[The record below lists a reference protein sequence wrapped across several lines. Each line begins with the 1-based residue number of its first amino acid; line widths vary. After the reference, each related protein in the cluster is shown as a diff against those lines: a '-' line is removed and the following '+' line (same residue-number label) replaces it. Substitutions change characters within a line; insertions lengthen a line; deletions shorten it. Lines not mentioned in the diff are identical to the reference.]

1 MVDGVAPTRRRFLA
15 AGAGAA
21 TFSLAGCLDG
31 DGSASTATF
40 TLGTS
45 ASFAGLNP
53 LATASSHSW
62 ILLDLVHESGTV
74 VDPVTFDVRPNVFTD
89 WRVTDAG
96 DLNTDAG
103 PAVDVAVRDG
113 LTFTDGTPLTVD
125 DVLFTYRYLR
135 EQRPARYLPVVS
147 PIAAVERAPGDWD
160 VRLRLSEPVG
170 TYASSTLALPIL
182 PAHVWRDVED
192 YRRYRPT
199 ERGGPV
205 GLGPG
210 RVTSYDPDTSAS
222 LAFRDP
228 DDYALSTLDWRR
240 AHDVLDAGGPFLDA
254 LRVQVYGSDAA
265 LQRAFLDD
273 EVDAVFRTAA
283 TSAISEIEAAPGK
296 TLVEGGATGF
306 GYYGFNLRREPLD
319 DLVFRQALAFAFDD
333 YHYVTELHDGYVTRG
348 DFVVPPGYTAV
359 RPETATDAELLT
371 DPATEAYAYRGRDDG
386 AALDVAAVRDFL
398 TSGDPITGTPGTY
411 AGRSYP
417 GSLTGVRAS
426 QRGARHDY
434 TFGPVRSAA
443 LADADTDIE
452 LRVDGRT
459 IPDILGG
466 PLEFLITPAS
476 RSPERSA
483 MTTDWIE
490 TLGRLGIPATRTVVS
505 LTAMVEAV
513 YAREE
518 FDVYPL
524 SVGGLSPF
532 AVTSL
537 YSLFHGDN
545 ADAAGDDTVRA
556 NNPTGYG
563 LDAHAS
569 ADDLIGRALRETDA
583 DRRNALA
590 RRAVE
595 RIYLDAPVMVTE
607 YPHIRW
613 PLDTDAWTNYVADI
627 PAPGSTN
634 LATELRQLRPRG

>member
-1 MVDGVAPTRRRFLA
+1 MVDGAAPTRRRFLA

-21 TFSLAGCLDG
+21 TFSLAGCFG
-31 DGSASTATF
+31 DDATSSAATF
-40 TLGTS
+40 ALGTS
-45 ASFAGLNP
+45 GSFAGLNP

-62 ILLDLVHESGTV
+62 ILLDLVYESGTV

-89 WRVTDAG
+89 WRITGADGADAR
-96 DLNTDAG
+96 
-103 PAVDVAVRDG
+103 PAIDVAVRDG
-113 LTFTDGTPLTVD
+113 LTFTDGTPLTVA

-135 EQRPARYLPVVS
+135 RQRPARYLPVVS
-147 PIAAVERAPGDWD
+147 AITAVERAPDDWD

-182 PAHVWRDVED
+182 PEHVWSDVDD
-192 YRRYRPT
+192 YRRYRSS

-210 RVTSYDPDTSAS
+210 RVTTYDPDTSAS
-222 LAFRDP
+222 LAFRDS
-228 DDYALSTLDWRR
+228 DEYVLSSLDWRR
-240 AHDVLDAGGPFLDA
+240 DHDVLDAGGPFLDE
-254 LRVQVYGSDAA
+254 LRVRVYGSDAA

-273 EVDAVFRTAA
+273 EIDAIYRTAA
-283 TSAISEIEAAPGK
+283 TASLPEIESAADK
-296 TLVEGGATGF
+296 TLVEGSATGY

-319 DLVFRQALAFAFDD
+319 DLLFRQALAFAFDD

-359 RPETATDAELLT
+359 RPETDADAAVLA

-398 TSGDPITGTPGTY
+398 TSGEPITGEPGTY

-434 TFGPVRSAA
+434 TFGPVRSDA
-443 LADADTDIE
+443 LADADTDVE

-459 IPDILGG
+459 IPDLLGG

-483 MTTDWIE
+483 MTSAWIE
-490 TLGRLGIPATRTVVS
+490 ALGRLGIPATRTVLS

-513 YAREE
+513 YAREA

-524 SVGGLSPF
+524 SVGDLSPF

-545 ADAAGDDTVRA
+545 ADPAGDDAVRA

-563 LDAHAS
+563 LAAHAS
-569 ADDLIGRALRETDA
+569 ANDLIERALRETDGE
-583 DRRNALA
+583 RRNALA

-607 YPHIRW
+607 YPRIRW

-627 PAPGSTN
+627 PGPGSTN
-634 LATELRQLRPRG
+634 LATELAQLRPRR